1 MDISLWIERW
11 AAFAAAKTAV
21 RFDGASWSYA
31 ALAERI
37 AAAARL
43 LKGGLGIAR
52 GDRVAFLGYN
62 SVEFLV
68 LLFACA
74 RLGALLTP
82 LNWRLAAP
90 EHRTILADA
99 DASLL
104 LVEPEFLA
112 HAAALR
118 EGLPDCRFVA
128 MAAVA
133 PGWLSY
139 EELIAGAQG
148 EDRNPQVD
156 LESPLLLVYTAG
168 TTGTPRGA
176 VLSQS
181 ALLWNAIN
189 STAMHDLTSGDVI
202 LTTLPMFH
210 VGGLNIQTLPA
221 LHAGASVILHRRF
234 ELEPAMRA
242 IAEGKPTLTVLVPAQ
257 LKAFVEHP
265 EWATLPL
272 GSLRAVTTGS
282 TIVPRPLIEAW
293 HARGVPVIQ
302 VYGSTET
309 GPIAVHQRIADAFA
323 SVGSTG
329 KPALHCEALIATED
343 GSAAAA
349 GERGEIL
356 VRGPNVMCGY
366 WRNPAATAEALAGG
380 WFHSG
385 DIGHRDAAG
394 NFYVDERKYDV
405 IISGSENIYPAELEA
420 VLHACPAI
428 ADAAVVARPHE
439 RWGEVPIAVVV
450 PRAGAELAAAS
461 VLALFEGR
469 LARFKR
475 PHDVVFVEA
484 LPRNAMGKV
493 LKYRLREMVRG

>member
-1 MDISLWIERW
+1 MDISQWIERW
-11 AAFAAAKTAV
+11 AAFAGGKTAI
-21 RFDGASWSYA
+21 RFAGEAWSYA
-31 ALAERI
+31 ALAARI

-43 LKGGLGIAR
+43 LKDGLGVER
-52 GDRVAFLGYN
+52 GDRIAFLGYN
-62 SVEFLV
+62 SVEFLT

-90 EHRTILADA
+90 EHRYILGDA
-99 DASLL
+99 GASIL

-112 HAAALR
+112 HAETLR
-118 EGLPDCRFVA
+118 ATLPDCRFVA
-128 MAAVA
+128 FAAAA

-139 EELIAGAQG
+139 GELMAAAGG
-148 EDRNPQVD
+148 DGRNAHD
-156 LESPLLLVYTAG
+156 GLESPLLVVYTAG
-168 TTGTPRGA
+168 TTGRPKGA
-176 VLSQS
+176 VLTQS
-181 ALLWNAIN
+181 ALLWNAVN
-189 STAMHDLTSGDVI
+189 SAAMHDLVSDDVI

-242 IAEGKPTLTVLVPAQ
+242 IALEKPTLTVLVPAQ
-257 LKAFVEHP
+257 LKAFIEHAGWT
-265 EWATLPL
+265 ELPL

-282 TIVPRPLIEAW
+282 TIVPLPLIAAW
-293 HARGVPVIQ
+293 QARGVPMIQ

-309 GPIAVHQRIADAFA
+309 APIAVHQRIADAFG

-329 KPALHCEALIATED
+329 KPALHCEALIAAPD
-343 GSAAAA
+343 GREAAP

-356 VRGPNVMCGY
+356 VRGPNVMREY
-366 WRNPAATAEALAGG
+366 WGDPAATAAALADG
-380 WFHSG
+380 WFHTG

-394 NFYVDERKYDV
+394 NFYVDERKGNV

-420 VLHACPAI
+420 VLHASPEI

-450 PRAGAELAAAS
+450 PRPDAALTAER
-461 VLALFEGR
+461 VLALFAGR
-469 LARFKR
+469 LARFKH